1 MGMSQRIWAAPP
13 NVVVILA
20 DDMGFSDLGCYGSEI
35 ETPNFD
41 RLAHGGLRFTQ
52 GYNTARC
59 WPTRGAL
66 LTGYYAQSIRRDKM
80 PGVQGG
86 NRGGRPAWAQL
97 LPERLAAA
105 GYRSY
110 HSGKW
115 HVDGNPLEQGF
126 SHSLDITSGGQND
139 FFDPLGITVDG
150 TPIEEKDHFYVTT
163 AVGEHAA
170 ACLREHAEHH
180 GDKPFFSYV
189 AFTSPHFPLH
199 APQDIIEKYKQR
211 YQAGW
216 NVMQQARY
224 KRLVQSGIINAP
236 LAAMEEDLGPPY
248 DFPDAL
254 EKLGSG
260 EVNRPLPW
268 QSLTLEQQAFQAT
281 KMAIHAAMI
290 DAMDQAVGE
299 VIQQL
304 EAMDVLENTLILCL
318 SDNGGSAEIMV
329 RGKGHDPHLPAGS
342 AGTYLCLG
350 PGWSS
355 CANTPFRRH
364 KTWVHEG
371 GISTSWIVHW
381 PAGIPSKSALREQPV
396 HVIDIVPT
404 VLELAGVEQSEE
416 YSGEAE
422 PPLQGRSFVECLTN
436 PDAPPPHET
445 LWWCHNE
452 HRAVRHNDWKLV
464 AARDEPWELYDLSSD
479 RTEQNNL
486 ASSHP
491 EQVKQLEEDW
501 NEIATDNQRLA
512 DLDGKNKPQ
521 GKPKKKKPTPKKQA
535 ASNVD
540 HKHDAQAGRPRQ
552 SPPNVVI
559 IFTDD
564 MGYADPACYGGTFA
578 ATPHIDR
585 LAREGIKLTDFHV
598 AQPVCSASRAALL
611 TGCYPNRIGIH
622 GALSPRVTHGLSG
635 EETTL
640 AELLRSRGYQTS
652 MVGKWHLGHH
662 RQFLPTRHGFDEYFG
677 LPYSNDMWPYHPSA
691 KPGTYPPLPLFENE
705 EVIDAEVSPEDQTTL
720 TKRYAQRAVDF
731 LKRAGTDKDGR
742 PFFLYLAHS
751 MPHVP
756 LFASNSF
763 QGKAAG
769 GLYGDVVAEI
779 DASVGSVLTALEET
793 GHLDDTLV
801 LFTSD
806 NGPWL
811 SYGNHAGSAGS
822 FREGKGTTFE
832 GGVRV
837 PCVARLPGVIPAGT
851 VSDESLMTIDLLPS
865 LAQLTGQ
872 PLKTDAEGH
881 CIVRGKKIDG
891 HDHLD
896 LFCGGKRAA
905 DAPDTYHYYY
915 RKNELQAVR
924 KGDWKL
930 FFPHGYRTMQ
940 GQELGQDGKPGR
952 YTQHKIGEELF
963 NLSTDPHETKDV
975 AKQYPKVV
983 EQLQA
988 IAETA
993 RADLGDSLTKR
1004 KGNGARP
1011 PGQLSKQNG
1020 SKANPSKSAEKQK
1033 AIPARLVSQ
1042 IPTLSGRRPNILFI
1056 IVDDQSPFDFKFYN
1070 SSSTLHAPCIEKLA
1084 REGMVFDA
1092 AYHMGAFSG
1101 AVCTPSRHMV
1111 MCGRTVWHLPIG
1123 PKMPRPEKGKP
1134 RQPYVAPHC
1143 PPELESNTLAA
1154 VFNRAGYDTMR
1165 TCKRGNS
1172 YEKANQQFTVRNDAS
1187 KRGGTAETGSQWHGD
1202 QVINFL
1208 TDREKSGDED
1218 PFLIY
1223 FGLSHPHDTR
1233 DGTPQYLAKYGSTN
1247 HTDKKELPASHA
1259 KQPPVPSNWL
1269 PHHPF
1274 DNTHMDVRDE
1284 VSVSGVWGNRD
1295 TQTIRNEIGREYA
1308 CSENIDAQVERVLEK
1323 LTAMGEVENTW
1334 IFYTS
1339 DHGIAIGRHG
1349 LQGKQNLYEHTW
1361 RVPLIVKGPGVRPG
1375 SRMLGNTYLGDTLA
1389 TLCAITGVTPPST
1402 DEGKSF
1408 LPVLEEKTE
1417 TVRDV
1422 LYGVYCGGQKP
1433 GMRSVRKGDWK
1444 LIKYESPS
1452 GGLHT
1457 QLFNIQ
1463 ENPHEFLAEHHDPTV
1478 LKSLPEQPTAKQ
1490 KNLADDPEF
1499 ATTCSAMESLLL
1511 EQMIQHDDP
1520 YRFSDQPMKDN

>member
-150 TPIEEKDHFYVTT
+150 KPIEEKDHFYVTT

-180 GDKPFFSYV
+180 RDKPFFSYV

-199 APQDIIEKYKQR
+199 APQDIVEKYKQR

-268 QSLTLEQQAFQAT
+268 QSLTPEQQAFQAT

-304 EAMDVLENTLILCL
+304 EAMDALENTLIFCL

-416 YSGEAE
+416 HSGEAE

-491 EQVKQLEEDW
+491 EQVKQLEKDW

-521 GKPKKKKPTPKKQA
+521 GKPKKKKSTPKKQA

-540 HKHDAQAGRPRQ
+540 HKHDAQEGRPRQ

-756 LFASNSF
+756 LFVSNSF

-881 CIVRGKKIDG
+881 CILRGKKIDG

-896 LFCGGKRAA
+896 LFCGGTRAT

-963 NLSTDPHETKDV
+963 NLSADPHETKDV

-983 EQLQA
+983 KQLQA
-988 IAETA
+988 IAEKT

-1004 KGNGARP
+1004 KGNGARS
-1011 PGQLSKQNG
+1011 PGQLSNQNG

-1042 IPTLSGRRPNILFI
+1042 TPTLSGRRPNILFI

-1070 SSSTLHAPCIEKLA
+1070 PSSTLHAPCIEKLA

-1123 PKMPRPEKGKP
+1123 PKKARREQGKP

-1172 YEKANQQFTVRNDAS
+1172 YEKANQQFTVRNDAT

-1308 CSENIDAQVERVLEK
+1308 CSENIDAQVKRVLEK

-1375 SRMLGNTYLGDTLA
+1375 SRMPGNTYLGDTLA

-1499 ATTCSAMESLLL
+1499 ATTRSAMEALLL

>member
-1 MGMSQRIWAAPP
+1 MGMSQRIWATPP

-150 TPIEEKDHFYVTT
+150 KPIEEKDHFYVTT

-180 GDKPFFSYV
+180 RDKPFFSYV

-199 APQDIIEKYKQR
+199 APQDIVEKYKQR

-268 QSLTLEQQAFQAT
+268 QSLTSEQQAFQAT

-416 YSGEAE
+416 HSGEAE

-491 EQVKQLEEDW
+491 EQVKQLEKDW

-521 GKPKKKKPTPKKQA
+521 GKPKKKKSTPKKQA

-540 HKHDAQAGRPRQ
+540 HKHDAQEGRPRQ

-896 LFCGGKRAA
+896 LFCGGTRAA

-963 NLSTDPHETKDV
+963 NLSADPHETKDV

-983 EQLQA
+983 KQLQA
-988 IAETA
+988 IAEKT

-1004 KGNGARP
+1004 KGNGARS
-1011 PGQLSKQNG
+1011 PGQLSNQNG

-1042 IPTLSGRRPNILFI
+1042 TPTPSGRRPNILFI

-1070 SSSTLHAPCIEKLA
+1070 PSSTLHAPCIEKLA

-1123 PKMPRPEKGKP
+1123 PKKARHEQRKP

-1172 YEKANQQFTVRNDAS
+1172 YEKANQQFTVRNDAT

-1308 CSENIDAQVERVLEK
+1308 CSENIDAQVKRVLEK

-1375 SRMLGNTYLGDTLA
+1375 SRMPGNTYLGDTLA

-1499 ATTCSAMESLLL
+1499 ATTRSAMEALLL

>member
-150 TPIEEKDHFYVTT
+150 KPIEEKDHFYVTT

-268 QSLTLEQQAFQAT
+268 QRLTPEQQVFQAT

-304 EAMDVLENTLILCL
+304 EAMDALNDTLILCL

-329 RGKGHDPHLPAGS
+329 RGKGHDPHFPAGS

-491 EQVKQLEEDW
+491 EQVKQLEKDW

-521 GKPKKKKPTPKKQA
+521 GKPKKKKSTPKKQA

-540 HKHDAQAGRPRQ
+540 HKHDAQEGRPRQ

-705 EVIDAEVSPEDQTTL
+705 EVIDAEVSPEDQITL
-720 TKRYAQRAVDF
+720 TKRYAQCAVDF
-731 LKRAGTDKDGR
+731 LKRASTDKDGR

-851 VSDESLMTIDLLPS
+851 VSDGSLMTIDLLPS

-988 IAETA
+988 IAEKA

-1004 KGNGARP
+1004 KGNGVRP

-1042 IPTLSGRRPNILFI
+1042 TPTVSGRRPNILFI

-1143 PPELESNTLAA
+1143 PPELESNTLAT

-1172 YEKANQQFTVRNDAS
+1172 YEKANQQFTVRNDAT

-1375 SRMLGNTYLGDTLA
+1375 SRMPGNTYLGDTLA

-1499 ATTCSAMESLLL
+1499 ATTRSAMESLLL

>member
-1 MGMSQRIWAAPP
+1 MGMSQRIWATPP

-150 TPIEEKDHFYVTT
+150 KPIEEKDHFYVTT

-180 GDKPFFSYV
+180 RDKPFFSYV

-199 APQDIIEKYKQR
+199 APQDIVEKYKQR

-268 QSLTLEQQAFQAT
+268 QSLTSEQQAFQAT

-416 YSGEAE
+416 HSGEAE

-464 AARDEPWELYDLSSD
+464 AARDELWELYDLSSD

-491 EQVKQLEEDW
+491 EQVKQLEKDW

-521 GKPKKKKPTPKKQA
+521 GKPKKKKSTPKKQA

-540 HKHDAQAGRPRQ
+540 HKHDAQEGRPRQ

-896 LFCGGKRAA
+896 LFCGGTRAA

-963 NLSTDPHETKDV
+963 NLSADPHETKDV

-983 EQLQA
+983 KQLQA
-988 IAETA
+988 IAEKT

-1004 KGNGARP
+1004 KGNGARS
-1011 PGQLSKQNG
+1011 PGQLSNQNG

-1042 IPTLSGRRPNILFI
+1042 TPTPSGRRPNILFI

-1070 SSSTLHAPCIEKLA
+1070 PSSTLHAPCIEKLA

-1123 PKMPRPEKGKP
+1123 PKKARHEQRKP

-1172 YEKANQQFTVRNDAS
+1172 YEKANQQFTVRNDAT

-1308 CSENIDAQVERVLEK
+1308 CSENIDAQVKRVLEK

-1375 SRMLGNTYLGDTLA
+1375 SRMPGNTYLGDTLA

-1499 ATTCSAMESLLL
+1499 ATTRSAMEALLL

>member
-1 MGMSQRIWAAPP
+1 
-13 NVVVILA
+13 
-20 DDMGFSDLGCYGSEI
+20 
-35 ETPNFD
+35 
-41 RLAHGGLRFTQ
+41 
-52 GYNTARC
+52 
-59 WPTRGAL
+59 
-66 LTGYYAQSIRRDKM
+66 
-80 PGVQGG
+80 
-86 NRGGRPAWAQL
+86 
-97 LPERLAAA
+97 
-105 GYRSY
+105 
-110 HSGKW
+110 
-115 HVDGNPLEQGF
+115 
-126 SHSLDITSGGQND
+126 
-139 FFDPLGITVDG
+139 
-150 TPIEEKDHFYVTT
+150 
-163 AVGEHAA
+163 
-170 ACLREHAEHH
+170 
-180 GDKPFFSYV
+180 
-189 AFTSPHFPLH
+189 
-199 APQDIIEKYKQR
+199 
-211 YQAGW
+211 
-216 NVMQQARY
+216 
-224 KRLVQSGIINAP
+224 
-236 LAAMEEDLGPPY
+236 
-248 DFPDAL
+248 
-254 EKLGSG
+254 
-260 EVNRPLPW
+260 
-268 QSLTLEQQAFQAT
+268 
-281 KMAIHAAMI
+281 
-290 DAMDQAVGE
+290 
-299 VIQQL
+299 
-304 EAMDVLENTLILCL
+304 
-318 SDNGGSAEIMV
+318 
-329 RGKGHDPHLPAGS
+329 
-342 AGTYLCLG
+342 
-350 PGWSS
+350 
-355 CANTPFRRH
+355 
-364 KTWVHEG
+364 
-371 GISTSWIVHW
+371 
-381 PAGIPSKSALREQPV
+381 
-396 HVIDIVPT
+396 
-404 VLELAGVEQSEE
+404 
-416 YSGEAE
+416 
-422 PPLQGRSFVECLTN
+422 
-436 PDAPPPHET
+436 
-445 LWWCHNE
+445 
-452 HRAVRHNDWKLV
+452 
-464 AARDEPWELYDLSSD
+464 
-479 RTEQNNL
+479 
-486 ASSHP
+486 
-491 EQVKQLEEDW
+491 
-501 NEIATDNQRLA
+501 
-512 DLDGKNKPQ
+512 
-521 GKPKKKKPTPKKQA
+521 
-535 ASNVD
+535 
-540 HKHDAQAGRPRQ
+540 
-552 SPPNVVI
+552 
-559 IFTDD
+559 
-564 MGYADPACYGGTFA
+564 
-578 ATPHIDR
+578 
-585 LAREGIKLTDFHV
+585 
-598 AQPVCSASRAALL
+598 
-611 TGCYPNRIGIH
+611 
-622 GALSPRVTHGLSG
+622 
-635 EETTL
+635 
-640 AELLRSRGYQTS
+640 
-652 MVGKWHLGHH
+652 
-662 RQFLPTRHGFDEYFG
+662 
-677 LPYSNDMWPYHPSA
+677 MWPYHPSA

-881 CIVRGKKIDG
+881 CTLRGKKIDG

-896 LFCGGKRAA
+896 LFCGGTRAT

-988 IAETA
+988 IAEKA
-993 RADLGDSLTKR
+993 RTDLGDSLTKR

-1042 IPTLSGRRPNILFI
+1042 TPTPSGRRPNILFI

-1070 SSSTLHAPCIEKLA
+1070 PSSTLHAPCIEKLA

-1123 PKMPRPEKGKP
+1123 PKKARREQGKP

-1172 YEKANQQFTVRNDAS
+1172 YEKANQQFTVRNDAT

-1308 CSENIDAQVERVLEK
+1308 CSENIDAQVKRVLEK

-1375 SRMLGNTYLGDTLA
+1375 SRMPGNTYLGDTLA

-1402 DEGKSF
+1402 DEGKSL

-1490 KNLADDPEF
+1490 KNLADNPEF
-1499 ATTCSAMESLLL
+1499 ATTRSAMETLLL

>member
-1 MGMSQRIWAAPP
+1 MTYRIWAAPP

-150 TPIEEKDHFYVTT
+150 KPIEEKDHFYVTT

-180 GDKPFFSYV
+180 RDKPFFSYV

-248 DFPDAL
+248 EFPDAL

-268 QSLTLEQQAFQAT
+268 QSLTPEQQAFQAT

-304 EAMDVLENTLILCL
+304 EAMDALNDTLILCL

-342 AGTYLCLG
+342 AGTYFCLG

-416 YSGEAE
+416 HSGEAE

-491 EQVKQLEEDW
+491 KQVKQLEKDW

-540 HKHDAQAGRPRQ
+540 HKHDAQEGGPRQ

-896 LFCGGKRAA
+896 LFCGGTRAA

-988 IAETA
+988 IAEKT

-1004 KGNGARP
+1004 KGNGARS

-1033 AIPARLVSQ
+1033 VIPARMVSQ
-1042 IPTLSGRRPNILFI
+1042 TPTPSGRRPNILFI

-1070 SSSTLHAPCIEKLA
+1070 PSSTLHAPCIEKLA

-1123 PKMPRPEKGKP
+1123 PKKARREEGKP

-1143 PPELESNTLAA
+1143 PPGLESNTLAA

-1172 YEKANQQFTVRNDAS
+1172 YEKANQQFTVRNDAT

-1208 TDREKSGDED
+1208 TDREKSEDED

-1308 CSENIDAQVERVLEK
+1308 CSENIDAQVKRVLEK
-1323 LTAMGEVENTW
+1323 LTAMGELENTW

-1375 SRMLGNTYLGDTLA
+1375 SRMPGNTYLGDTLA

-1499 ATTCSAMESLLL
+1499 ATTRSAMESLLL
-1511 EQMIQHDDP
+1511 EEMIQHDDP

>member
-416 YSGEAE
+416 HSGEAE

-540 HKHDAQAGRPRQ
+540 HKRDAQEGRPRQ

-811 SYGNHAGSAGS
+811 SYGDHAGSAGS

-881 CIVRGKKIDG
+881 CLVGGKKIDG

-896 LFCGGKRAA
+896 LFCGGTRAA

-940 GQELGQDGKPGR
+940 GQELGQDGKPGK

-1172 YEKANQQFTVRNDAS
+1172 YEKANQQFTVRNDAT

-1375 SRMLGNTYLGDTLA
+1375 SRMPGNTYLGDTLA

-1499 ATTCSAMESLLL
+1499 ATTRSAMESLLL